1 MAYTAHQWTDGEVIT
16 AERLN
21 ALEQGLQAISADGA
35 IATQNIADDA
45 VTADKIAD
53 GVIPTE

>member
-1 MAYTAHQWTDGEVIT
+1 MAYTAHNWVDGEVIS

-35 IATQNIADDA
+35 IGTQNIADDA

>member
-1 MAYTAHQWTDGEVIT
+1 MAYTAHQWSDGEVIT

-35 IATQNIADDA
+35 IETKNIADDA

>member
-21 ALEQGLQAISADGA
+21 ALEQGLQAISADSA
-35 IATQNIADDA
+35 IGTQNIADDA